1 MEEMTRPP
9 KAVVP
14 DGTGFTGNEQ
24 DGITSSGGSLSSG
37 EKKDGF
43 SEKES

>member
-1 MEEMTRPP
+1 MTRPP

-14 DGTGFTGNEQ
+14 DEQ
-24 DGITSSGGSLSSG
+24 DGITSLGGSLSFG